1 MPKSFSEFLVNMD
14 ERQWFR
20 MVVCFLPGL
29 VAGKLATSAAPGT
42 GASALAGALL
52 VIGVSIYAFWN
63 RIRAMSAP
71 AVDDELDQ
79 EAAGGDGVSAVPLA
93 ARAVESSREQLA
105 MLSELRALCGEE
117 ERESDRL
124 IAVEVAV
131 SPDISFAQAIRNA
144 LARRTIVGRT

>member
-1 MPKSFSEFLVNMD
+1 MPKSFSDFLVNMD
-14 ERQWFR
+14 ERLWFR

-42 GASALAGALL
+42 GTSALAGALL

-63 RIRAMSAP
+63 RIRGMSAP
-71 AVDDELDQ
+71 PEDDELEQ
-79 EAAGGDGVSAVPLA
+79 EAAGEDGAAVPMGT
-93 ARAVESSREQLA
+93 RAVKSGREQLA
-105 MLSELRALCGEE
+105 MLAELRALCGEE

-131 SPDISFAQAIRNA
+131 SPDISFAQATKSA
-144 LARRTIVGRT
+144 LARRTIVGKR